1 MLEVWINWAPEPGP
15 DRTESPPKAKL
26 KLKDVVSKSSNT
38 QVQELTPKIHN
49 GKSLKLRSL
58 CLETINSYKFIWI
71 SLTTLTD
78 AADQMR
84 QRDMWR
90 RRSLAALSA
99 GAIAWHGETLMTCW
113 WPTFLNKQNH
123 QISLDNPKRL
133 YKWLMMECILNDVWW
148 NIMRCNMC
156 VYVPTLWPWHA
167 LTSLHCTIILTETL

>member
-49 GKSLKLRSL
+49 GKSLKLMSVR
-58 CLETINSYKFIWI
+58 LETINSYKCNNSYKFVYNF
-71 SLTTLTD
+71 D

-84 QRDMWR
+84 QHDMWR

-99 GAIAWHGETLMTCW
+99 GAIAWHGETLMT
-113 WPTFLNKQNH
+113 H
-123 QISLDNPKRL
+123 ISK
-133 YKWLMMECILNDVWW
+133 
-148 NIMRCNMC
+148 
-156 VYVPTLWPWHA
+156 
-167 LTSLHCTIILTETL
+167 